1 MVLDLGPI
9 LYPILALYALLG
21 LGLVTSALLGVRCL
35 WRIAFRHRQI
45 HAGAHEF
52 KHLYGFRLKPN
63 SSGH

>member
-21 LGLVTSALLGVRCL
+21 LGLLLSVFFAARYL
-35 WRIAFRHRQI
+35 WRWALRHRQI
-45 HAGAHEF
+45 DGGHEF